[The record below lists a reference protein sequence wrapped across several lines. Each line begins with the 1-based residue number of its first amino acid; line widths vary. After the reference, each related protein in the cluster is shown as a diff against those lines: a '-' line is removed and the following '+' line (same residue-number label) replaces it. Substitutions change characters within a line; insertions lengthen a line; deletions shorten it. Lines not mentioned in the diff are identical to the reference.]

1 MKTSIEQCFRLQFS
15 ELYPYGMIAAENQEY
30 LVDYKLL
37 IFFAS
42 FCSEH
47 PTCKQTGDILILI
60 ESIYKTQNI
69 FVQNAIENEFLAV
82 MVEKFG
88 PTDLEKQLELIPS
101 ELKTVY
107 TRIFFEIRK
116 ESQDA

>member
-1 MKTSIEQCFRLQFS
+1 MKTTIEQFFRIQFP

-37 IFFAS
+37 IFFAN
-42 FCSEH
+42 FCSDH
-47 PTCKQTGDILILI
+47 PACKQSGDILILI
-60 ESIYKTQNI
+60 NSIYKSQNI

-82 MVEKFG
+82 MVERFG
-88 PTDLEKQLELIPS
+88 TTDLAKQLELIPS
-101 ELKTVY
+101 ELQIVY
-107 TRIFFEIRK
+107 KRILLEMKK